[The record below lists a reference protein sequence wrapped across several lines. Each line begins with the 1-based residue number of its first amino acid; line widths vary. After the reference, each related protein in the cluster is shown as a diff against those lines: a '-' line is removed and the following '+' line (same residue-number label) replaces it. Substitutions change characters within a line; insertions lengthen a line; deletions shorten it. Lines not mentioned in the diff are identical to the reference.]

1 MREIQEVTMI
11 NMVLRLFEDKQSYD
25 NSIKRWAQIEYGRDW
40 VWAYNF
46 ILNEG
51 KPPVK
56 GVNY

>member
-1 MREIQEVTMI
+1 MI